1 MELIKVYQGN
11 IINARDLWEFL
22 EIKSEFN
29 HWIKRNLLPH
39 FTEGKDFSSKTT
51 KNKNSGKGRPTKEY
65 YITLE
70 TAKKLAMMAKTSR
83 GEDARDYF
91 IQCEKVAIEAKNNK
105 RLAFYF
111 KLEGTKEKLLKN
123 IVEIGG
129 TRDDFMQI
137 DLEGRKVLFN
147 GKPIPDEE
155 LHLVLL
161 KGRDFATELTNLSIS
176 QNKEIDIDDV
186 GFVNRENHYE
196 VRKTIINRAN
206 TTPEDMLPEEDVSK
220 LKGAEGGQI
229 ENL

>member
-11 IINARDLWEFL
+11 IIDARELWEFL

-39 FTEGKDFSSKTT
+39 FTEGIDFSSKTT
-51 KNKNSGKGRPTKEY
+51 KNKNSGKGRPTKEF

-70 TAKKLAMMAKTSR
+70 TAKKLAMMAKTPK
-83 GEDARDYF
+83 GEEARDYF
-91 IQCEKVAIEAKNNK
+91 IQCEKVAIEAMNNK
-105 RLAFYF
+105 RLAFYL

-123 IVEIGG
+123 IEEIGG
-129 TRDDFMQI
+129 TKDDFMQI
-137 DLEGRKVLFN
+137 DLEGRRVLFN

-161 KGRDFATELTNLSIS
+161 KGRDFATELTNLSIA
-176 QNKEIDIDDV
+176 QNKKIAIDDV
-186 GFVNRENHYE
+186 GYVNKENHLE
-196 VRKTIINRAN
+196 VRKTIIRRAE
-206 TTPEDMLPEEDVSK
+206 TKPENMLPEEDVRR
-220 LKGAEGGQI
+220 LKGEEEDQI